1 MKYILYP
8 FYVLYQYLIAWPL
21 LALLTMFT
29 AIFTVCTVHWR
40 NAEFVHKV
48 QQFWSRSFF
57 WLMFLPVSVDGI
69 EHIEP
74 KQSYVFVANH
84 QSMFDVWLV
93 YGWLP
98 VIFKWLMKAELRK
111 VPFVGTGCKA
121 AGHIFVDRRNAK
133 AAMESL
139 KEVEKQLVD
148 GVCTVI
154 FPEGTR
160 SLNGEVG
167 RFKRGAFQIAL
178 ELGLPVI
185 LQTSVVTV
193 KEFGTGQLGAM
204 LRQLEI
210 NNRIFILKPSG
221 ELSAFVVYA
230 NEKIAE
236 DDAAGLERI
245 ANAYPDSLTLITCED
260 ERAEGG
266 YTSRRIVAARKI
278 RN

>member
-1 MKYILYP
+1 MKYVLRP
-8 FYVLYQYLIAWPL
+8 FYWLWQYLIAWPL
-21 LALLTMFT
+21 LMVLTYFT
-29 AIFTVCTVHWR
+29 AVFTVCTVFWK

-57 WLMFLPVSVDGI
+57 WLMFLPVSVDGQ
-69 EHIEP
+69 EHIVP
-74 KQSYVFVANH
+74 GQSYVFVANH

-121 AGHIFVDRRNAK
+121 AGHIFIDRRNTK

-139 KEVEKQLVD
+139 KEVEKQLVN

-167 RFKRGAFQIAL
+167 RFKRGAFQIAWD
-178 ELGLPVI
+178 LGLPIIPLSLDGCYEVLPKGKPFVYRAPVHMHIGEPIDLKQFSNPNEAIEAVRNAVI
-185 LQTSVVTV
+185 A
-193 KEFGTGQLGAM
+193 G
-204 LRQLEI
+204 
-210 NNRIFILKPSG
+210 RISK
-221 ELSAFVVYA
+221 
-230 NEKIAE
+230 
-236 DDAAGLERI
+236 
-245 ANAYPDSLTLITCED
+245 
-260 ERAEGG
+260 
-266 YTSRRIVAARKI
+266 
-278 RN
+278 

>member
-1 MKYILYP
+1 MKILRPFYILWQ
-8 FYVLYQYLIAWPL
+8 FVIAWPI
-21 LALLTMFT
+21 LAVLTMFT
-29 AIFTVCTVHWR
+29 AIFTVCTVPWR

-57 WLMFLPVSVDGI
+57 WLMFLPVSVDGA
-69 EHIEP
+69 EHIQP
-74 KQSYVFVANH
+74 NQSYVFVSNH

-121 AGHIFVDRRNAK
+121 AGHIFIDRRNAK

-139 KEVEKQLVD
+139 KEVEKQLTN

-160 SLNGEVG
+160 TATGEMG

-178 ELGLPVI
+178 DLGLPVI
-185 LQTSVVTV
+185 PLSLSGCFDIMPKGALTV
-193 KEFGTGQLGAM
+193 HRHAAHMHIGEPIDLKQFADPNEAIEAV
-204 LRQLEI
+204 RKAVLEGM
-210 NNRIFILKPSG
+210 K
-221 ELSAFVVYA
+221 
-230 NEKIAE
+230 K
-236 DDAAGLERI
+236 
-245 ANAYPDSLTLITCED
+245 
-260 ERAEGG
+260 
-266 YTSRRIVAARKI
+266 K
-278 RN
+278 

>member
-1 MKYILYP
+1 
-8 FYVLYQYLIAWPL
+8 
-21 LALLTMFT
+21 
-29 AIFTVCTVHWR
+29 
-40 NAEFVHKV
+40 
-48 QQFWSRSFF
+48 
-57 WLMFLPVSVDGI
+57 
-69 EHIEP
+69 
-74 KQSYVFVANH
+74 
-84 QSMFDVWLV
+84 MFDVWLV

-185 LQTSVVTV
+185 PLSLKGCFEVLPKGKAYVTRHPV
-193 KEFGTGQLGAM
+193 HMHIGEPIDLKQFKNAEG
-204 LRQLEI
+204 EI
-210 NNRIFILKPSG
+210 
-221 ELSAFVVYA
+221 
-230 NEKIAE
+230 
-236 DDAAGLERI
+236 D
-245 ANAYPDSLTLITCED
+245 ANAAIEAV
-260 ERAEGG
+260 RNAVIEG
-266 YTSRRIVAARKI
+266 INK
-278 RN
+278 

>member
-1 MKYILYP
+1 MKYVLRP
-8 FYVLYQYLIAWPL
+8 FYWLWQYLIAWPL
-21 LALLTMFT
+21 LVVLTVFT
-29 AIFTVCTVHWR
+29 AVFTVCTVFWK

-57 WLMFLPVSVDGI
+57 WLMFLPVSVDGQ
-69 EHIEP
+69 EHIVP
-74 KQSYVFVANH
+74 GQSYVFVANH

-121 AGHIFVDRRNAK
+121 AGHIFIDRRSTK

-139 KEVEKQLVD
+139 KEVEKQLVN

-167 RFKRGAFQIAL
+167 RFKRGAFQIAWD
-178 ELGLPVI
+178 LGLPIIPLSLDGCYEVLPKGEPFVYRAPVHMHIGEPIDLKQFSDPNEAIEAVRNAVI
-185 LQTSVVTV
+185 A
-193 KEFGTGQLGAM
+193 G
-204 LRQLEI
+204 
-210 NNRIFILKPSG
+210 RISK
-221 ELSAFVVYA
+221 
-230 NEKIAE
+230 
-236 DDAAGLERI
+236 
-245 ANAYPDSLTLITCED
+245 
-260 ERAEGG
+260 
-266 YTSRRIVAARKI
+266 
-278 RN
+278 

>member
-1 MKYILYP
+1 MKYVLRP
-8 FYVLYQYLIAWPL
+8 FYWLWQYLIAWPL
-21 LALLTMFT
+21 LVVLTVFT
-29 AIFTVCTVHWR
+29 AVFTVCTVFWK

-57 WLMFLPVSVDGI
+57 WLMFLPVSVDGQ
-69 EHIEP
+69 EHIVP
-74 KQSYVFVANH
+74 GQSYVFVANH

-121 AGHIFVDRRNAK
+121 AGHIFIDRRSTK

-139 KEVEKQLVD
+139 KEVEKQLVN

-167 RFKRGAFQIAL
+167 RFKRGAFQIAWN
-178 ELGLPVI
+178 LGLPIIPLSMDGCYEVLPKGKPFVYRAPVHMHIGEPIDLKQFSDPNEAIEAVRNAVI
-185 LQTSVVTV
+185 A
-193 KEFGTGQLGAM
+193 G
-204 LRQLEI
+204 
-210 NNRIFILKPSG
+210 RISK
-221 ELSAFVVYA
+221 
-230 NEKIAE
+230 
-236 DDAAGLERI
+236 
-245 ANAYPDSLTLITCED
+245 
-260 ERAEGG
+260 
-266 YTSRRIVAARKI
+266 
-278 RN
+278 

>member
-1 MKYILYP
+1 MKYILLP
-8 FYVLYQYLIAWPL
+8 FYILYQYLIAWPIL
-21 LALLTMFT
+21 CALTVFT
-29 AIFTVCTVHWR
+29 AIFTICTVHWR

-69 EHIEP
+69 EHIKP
-74 KQSYVFVANH
+74 GQSYVFVSNH

-121 AGHIFVDRRNAK
+121 AGHIFVERRNAK

-139 KEVEKQLVD
+139 REVERQLVD

-160 SLNGEVG
+160 CTDGEVG

-178 ELGLPVI
+178 DLGLPVI
-185 LQTSVVTV
+185 PLSLSGCFDVLP
-193 KEFGTGQLGAM
+193 KGGAYVHHHPVHM
-204 LRQLEI
+204 HI
-210 NNRIFILKPSG
+210 G
-221 ELSAFVVYA
+221 EPIDIKQFSDS
-230 NEKIAE
+230 NEAIEAVRGAVIK
-236 DDAAGLERI
+236 GCKKL
-245 ANAYPDSLTLITCED
+245 
-260 ERAEGG
+260 
-266 YTSRRIVAARKI
+266 
-278 RN
+278 

>member
-8 FYVLYQYLIAWPL
+8 FYILWQYLIAWPIL
-21 LALLTMFT
+21 VVLTAFT
-29 AIFTVCTVHWR
+29 AIFTVCTVFWR

-57 WLMFLPVSVDGI
+57 WLMFLPVSVDGT
-69 EHIEP
+69 EHIKP
-74 KQSYVFVANH
+74 GQSYVFVANH

-139 KEVEKQLVD
+139 KEVERQLVN

-160 SLNGEVG
+160 SKDGEVG
-167 RFKRGAFQIAL
+167 RFKRGAFQIAWD
-178 ELGLPVI
+178 LGLPVI
-185 LQTSVVTV
+185 PLSLDGCFEVLPKGKPFVHRHAV
-193 KEFGTGQLGAM
+193 HMHIGEA
-204 LRQLEI
+204 I
-210 NNRIFILKPSG
+210 DLKKFADS
-221 ELSAFVVYA
+221 
-230 NEKIAE
+230 NEAIEAVRDAVIA
-236 DDAAGLERI
+236 G
-245 ANAYPDSLTLITCED
+245 
-260 ERAEGG
+260 
-266 YTSRRIVAARKI
+266 RKS
-278 RN
+278 

>member
-1 MKYILYP
+1 MKYVLRP
-8 FYVLYQYLIAWPL
+8 FYWLWQYLIAWPL
-21 LALLTMFT
+21 LVVLTVFT
-29 AIFTVCTVHWR
+29 AVFTVCTVFWK

-57 WLMFLPVSVDGI
+57 WLMFLPVSVDGQ
-69 EHIEP
+69 EHIVP
-74 KQSYVFVANH
+74 GQSYVFVANH

-121 AGHIFVDRRNAK
+121 AGHIFIDRRSTK

-139 KEVEKQLVD
+139 KEVEKQLVN

-167 RFKRGAFQIAL
+167 RFKRGAFQIAWD
-178 ELGLPVI
+178 LGLPIIPLSLDGCYEVLPKGKPFVYRAPVHMHIGEPIDLKQFSDPNEAIEAVRNAVI
-185 LQTSVVTV
+185 
-193 KEFGTGQLGAM
+193 AD
-204 LRQLEI
+204 
-210 NNRIFILKPSG
+210 RISK
-221 ELSAFVVYA
+221 
-230 NEKIAE
+230 
-236 DDAAGLERI
+236 
-245 ANAYPDSLTLITCED
+245 
-260 ERAEGG
+260 
-266 YTSRRIVAARKI
+266 
-278 RN
+278 

>member
-1 MKYILYP
+1 MKYVLRP
-8 FYVLYQYLIAWPL
+8 FYWLWQYLIAWPL
-21 LALLTMFT
+21 LMVLTVFT
-29 AIFTVCTVHWR
+29 AVFTVCTVFWK

-57 WLMFLPVSVDGI
+57 WLMFLPVSVDGQ
-69 EHIEP
+69 EHIVP
-74 KQSYVFVANH
+74 GQSYVFVANH

-121 AGHIFVDRRNAK
+121 AGHIFIDRRNAK

-139 KEVEKQLVD
+139 KEVEKQLMN

-167 RFKRGAFQIAL
+167 RFKRGAFQIAWD
-178 ELGLPVI
+178 LGLPVI
-185 LQTSVVTV
+185 PLSLDGCYEVLPKGKPFVYRAPV
-193 KEFGTGQLGAM
+193 HMHIGEP
-204 LRQLEI
+204 I
-210 NNRIFILKPSG
+210 DLKQFSDQ
-221 ELSAFVVYA
+221 
-230 NEKIAE
+230 NEAIEAVRNAVIA
-236 DDAAGLERI
+236 G
-245 ANAYPDSLTLITCED
+245 
-260 ERAEGG
+260 
-266 YTSRRIVAARKI
+266 RKSK
-278 RN
+278 

>member
-1 MKYILYP
+1 MKYVLRP
-8 FYVLYQYLIAWPL
+8 FYWLWQYLIAWPL
-21 LALLTMFT
+21 LMVLTVFT
-29 AIFTVCTVHWR
+29 AVFTVCTVFWK

-57 WLMFLPVSVDGI
+57 WLMFLPVSVDGQ
-69 EHIEP
+69 EHIVRG
-74 KQSYVFVANH
+74 QSYVFVANH

-121 AGHIFVDRRNAK
+121 AGHIFIDRRNTK

-139 KEVEKQLVD
+139 KEVEKQLVN

-167 RFKRGAFQIAL
+167 RFKRGAFQIAWD
-178 ELGLPVI
+178 LGLPVI
-185 LQTSVVTV
+185 PLSLDGCYEVLPKGKPFVYRAPVHMHIGEPIDLKQFSDPNEAIEAVRNAVIA
-193 KEFGTGQLGAM
+193 G
-204 LRQLEI
+204 
-210 NNRIFILKPSG
+210 RISK
-221 ELSAFVVYA
+221 
-230 NEKIAE
+230 
-236 DDAAGLERI
+236 
-245 ANAYPDSLTLITCED
+245 
-260 ERAEGG
+260 
-266 YTSRRIVAARKI
+266 
-278 RN
+278 

>member
-1 MKYILYP
+1 
-8 FYVLYQYLIAWPL
+8 
-21 LALLTMFT
+21 
-29 AIFTVCTVHWR
+29 
-40 NAEFVHKV
+40 
-48 QQFWSRSFF
+48 
-57 WLMFLPVSVDGI
+57 MFLPVSVDGE
-69 EHIEP
+69 EHIQP
-74 KQSYVFVANH
+74 GQSYVFVSNH
-84 QSMFDVWLV
+84 QSMFDVWLI

-178 ELGLPVI
+178 DLGLPVI
-185 LQTSVVTV
+185 PL
-193 KEFGTGQLGAM
+193 
-204 LRQLEI
+204 
-210 NNRIFILKPSG
+210 
-221 ELSAFVVYA
+221 
-230 NEKIAE
+230 
-236 DDAAGLERI
+236 
-245 ANAYPDSLTLITCED
+245 SLTGCFEVLPKGKPYVHRVPVHMHIGEPIDLKQFTEPNEAIEAVRD
-260 ERAEGG
+260 AVLAG
-266 YTSRRIVAARKI
+266 IQKK
-278 RN
+278 